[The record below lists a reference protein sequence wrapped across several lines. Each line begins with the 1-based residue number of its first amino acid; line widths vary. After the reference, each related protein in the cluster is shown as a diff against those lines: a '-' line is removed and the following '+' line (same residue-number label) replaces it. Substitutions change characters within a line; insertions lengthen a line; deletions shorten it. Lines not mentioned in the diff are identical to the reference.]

1 MKLSTQTLAVMP
13 AVAAMTLCAPVVAH
27 HSPAS
32 LYLLDRTIAIEGVVT
47 DYQFVNPHARIFLRV
62 DGGDGSVVE
71 WMAEGGTPN
80 ILIRQGWSGD
90 EVQPGDRVRIEGNPA
105 RDGSNLIHW
114 VTILLPDG
122 RELYGEDINYD
133 AIDRRRRRE

>member
-1 MKLSTQTLAVMP
+1 MKRSIQALAAMS
-13 AVAAMTLCAPVVAH
+13 AVAAMTLCAPVVAR

-32 LYLLDRTIAIEGVVT
+32 LCLLDRTIAIEGVLT

-62 DGGDGSVVE
+62 DGRTGSAVE
-71 WMAEGGTPN
+71 WMAEGGMPN

-90 EVQPGDRVRIEGNPA
+90 EVQPGDRMRIEGNPA

-114 VTILLPDG
+114 GTILLPDG
-122 RELYGEDINYD
+122 RGLFGEDINYD